1 MIRPRGGSV
10 WPIVLPPL
18 AAARLL
24 WFGVFVAVLLLD
36 MAGVAILPGIR
47 TELVHWDGISF
58 LQIAAH
64 GYPTVLDYRDAF
76 LPGFPL
82 LVAGVRFV
90 VRDYVLAAF
99 VVNLVAEAVALWY
112 LAKLVLGERDRAS
125 ASFCVWVVALA
136 PTALFFTAPFT
147 EAPFMA
153 AAAAS
158 LYYAR
163 QSRPGAAA
171 LCAAAAT
178 AFRLAGLALL
188 PALLLEQL
196 ARGGLRRPRELALL
210 LVVPLPLVLYC
221 VYMRAHTGDA
231 LALFDAN
238 GLPSFGHALTAPWDG
253 FRATW
258 HTLVTAPDGETRSIF
273 AREVAFG
280 LLGLVACVAMWV
292 STRVPR
298 SFALYC
304 SIAWLMAASLS
315 FWRSEPRYF
324 LALFP
329 AVLVLADVT
338 TRHRTSRT
346 AIVAVSGALMCAGTW
361 IYAQGRWLG

>member
-1 MIRPRGGSV
+1 MAHGQRWSVRPSRPAEAARRVCARSGRRRIPHPAQRSGVPPGEQRRLLCGGSDSAGRNSARPELRLQALSARRRRRPARRRRHYLHRVAAARAPQRVPHRRGTDPTLSAANRSCHRRRRARGGSRVSRDVGAAPRPATDARTRSSVIRPRGGSV
-10 WPIVLPPL
+10 WAIVLPPL

-136 PTALFFTAPFT
+136 PTALFLTAPFT

-210 LVVPLPLVLYC
+210 L
-221 VYMRAHTGDA
+221 
-231 LALFDAN
+231 
-238 GLPSFGHALTAPWDG
+238 
-253 FRATW
+253 
-258 HTLVTAPDGETRSIF
+258 
-273 AREVAFG
+273 
-280 LLGLVACVAMWV
+280 
-292 STRVPR
+292 
-298 SFALYC
+298 
-304 SIAWLMAASLS
+304 
-315 FWRSEPRYF
+315 
-324 LALFP
+324 
-329 AVLVLADVT
+329 
-338 TRHRTSRT
+338 
-346 AIVAVSGALMCAGTW
+346 
-361 IYAQGRWLG
+361 